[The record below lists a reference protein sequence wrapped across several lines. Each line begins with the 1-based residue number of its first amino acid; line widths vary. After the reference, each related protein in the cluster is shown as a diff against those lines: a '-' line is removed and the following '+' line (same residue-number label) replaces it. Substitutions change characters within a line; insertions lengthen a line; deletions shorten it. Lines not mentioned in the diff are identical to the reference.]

1 MSIVV
6 HEKMRDYT
14 DKYNVCVLM
23 GAAKAAT
30 GVPDTMV
37 INHGVGGCR
46 MAMEHLRSDNV
57 PDGLFVPIISTA
69 PDQSSVIYGGGK
81 KLDITLEHAVVEAK
95 KRKTPLKAMWIFTSC
110 ATSMIGDDIN
120 SAAKKIEDK
129 YGIKVIPLD
138 TPGFLGGEQKGHEKV
153 FCALVDNFA
162 KKDIPKNPNAI
173 NIIAPHL
180 IGSKFWPWDHQEMVR
195 LLGKADI
202 DVNIT
207 FSYKTPVEKYEN
219 FGAACAN
226 YNLSGEDFKD
236 FKSLSSEYGV
246 EMWGEDLVY
255 PIGIANTEE
264 WYLKIAGKFGNV
276 EKAKAQMKEDMQRV
290 QKRIRGDY
298 NASWFLSDISGRHI
312 GILGEAKYAASLARC
327 MFYDFNCY
335 PVVVGLCG
343 ETREA
348 IDSGKKIL
356 EELKPYCDIEIY
368 EDPTFFEY
376 GNALKK
382 ADVDF
387 AIGSRYDLRLV
398 RGIGIPHISFGKNYF
413 FNNYNFIPWPSFGIT
428 GMLTM
433 MTELGKF
440 YEEEIKHEFDGYKAN
455 SFIEP
460 IGWSNMNPQGKGGK
474 CKKC

>member
-1 MSIVV
+1 MSLAV
-6 HEKMRDYT
+6 HEKARDYA

-23 GAAKAAT
+23 GAAKSAT

-57 PDGLFVPIISTA
+57 PDGLFTQIISTA
-69 PDQSSVIYGGGK
+69 PDQASVIHGGGK
-81 KLDITLEHAVVEAK
+81 KLAVTLEHAVEEAK
-95 KRKTPLKAMWIFTSC
+95 KRKSPLKAMWILTSC
-110 ATSMIGDDIN
+110 ATSMIGDDII
-120 SAAKKIEDK
+120 SAGKNIEDK

-153 FCALVDNFA
+153 YCALVEAFA
-162 KKDIPKNPNAI
+162 RKNVPKKPNAI
-173 NIIAPHL
+173 NLVGPHL

-195 LLGKADI
+195 LLAAAGV
-202 DVNIT
+202 DVNLT
-207 FSYKTPVEKYEN
+207 FSYKTPVESYAT
-219 FGAACAN
+219 FGAAAAN
-226 YNLSGEDFKD
+226 YNLSGEEFKE
-236 FKSLSSEYGV
+236 FAALSAEHNV
-246 EMWGEDLVY
+246 EMWGDDLVY

-264 WYLKIAGKFGNV
+264 WYLKIAGRFGDV
-276 EKAKAQMKEDMQRV
+276 EKAKTAMKADMARV

-335 PVVVGLCG
+335 PVVVGLNG
-343 ETREA
+343 ETTAA
-348 IDSGKKIL
+348 IDAGKKIL
-356 EELKPYCDIEIY
+356 EPLAQYCDIEVL

-398 RGIGIPHISFGKNYF
+398 RGMGIPHVSFGKNYF

-428 GMLTM
+428 GMLTL

-440 YEEEIKHEFDGYKAN
+440 YEEEIKHEFAGYRAN

-460 IGWSNMNPQGKGGK
+460 VDGPSAPSEGAGKRCRK
-474 CKKC
+474 C